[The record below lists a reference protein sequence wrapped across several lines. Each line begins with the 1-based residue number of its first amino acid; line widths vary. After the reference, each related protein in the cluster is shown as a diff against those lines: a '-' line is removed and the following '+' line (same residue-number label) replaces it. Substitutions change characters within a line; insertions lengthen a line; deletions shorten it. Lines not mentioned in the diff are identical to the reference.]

1 MTQEILFQEGAIEVG
16 ALVLARGLGLDVAS
30 LHEFMR
36 EGKITNLRE
45 RGVDND
51 LALHRP
57 TFFNGNRRL
66 RLVVGQ
72 AGTSSGS
79 QRRLRRRPSA
89 RRNAQTRA
97 VTASPITFLV
107 SSRACSV
114 KGRRRYCLADRIRA
128 MITENLMEGLLPDA
142 DDRLVIRSVRV
153 VEI

>member
-72 AGTSSGS
+72 AGNVIWQSTIDFGDDS
-79 QRRLRRRPSA
+79 
-89 RRNAQTRA
+89 
-97 VTASPITFLV
+97 
-107 SSRACSV
+107 
-114 KGRRRYCLADRIRA
+114 
-128 MITENLMEGLLPDA
+128 LPA
-142 DDRLVIRSVRV
+142 GMHKPGP
-153 VEI
+153 

>member
-1 MTQEILFQEGAIEVG
+1 MTQEILLQEGAIEVG

-66 RLVVGQ
+66 RRESENDKDYP
-72 AGTSSGS
+72 SSEGH
-79 QRRLRRRPSA
+79 
-89 RRNAQTRA
+89 
-97 VTASPITFLV
+97 V
-107 SSRACSV
+107 SIWFSLGV
-114 KGRRRYCLADRIRA
+114 
-128 MITENLMEGLLPDA
+128 
-142 DDRLVIRSVRV
+142 RLVEEATANLLAPPLGDHVFFLRPQQGLSGDW
-153 VEI
+153 

>member
-1 MTQEILFQEGAIEVG
+1 MSIHRAARYAPSLSVTRTRGTLLPTSRLEFRNPENRHRGPQVSTRNDAEILFQEGAIEVD

-72 AGTSSGS
+72 AGNVIWQSTIDFGDD
-79 QRRLRRRPSA
+79 P
-89 RRNAQTRA
+89 
-97 VTASPITFLV
+97 
-107 SSRACSV
+107 
-114 KGRRRYCLADRIRA
+114 
-128 MITENLMEGLLPDA
+128 LPA
-142 DDRLVIRSVRV
+142 GMHKPGP
-153 VEI
+153 

>member
-66 RLVVGQ
+66 RLDVGQ

-79 QRRLRRRPSA
+79 QRSTSA
-89 RRNAQTRA
+89 TTLCPPECTNPGRNRVADH
-97 VTASPITFLV
+97 VPGFLSCMLGEGKASIL
-107 SSRACSV
+107 SCR
-114 KGRRRYCLADRIRA
+114 
-128 MITENLMEGLLPDA
+128 
-142 DDRLVIRSVRV
+142 
-153 VEI
+153 